1 MAFLKTELPKE
12 LKKRRFLVG
21 GKWYE
26 FKYEANKLL
35 FGEYVNIMEILQ
47 KANNNEE
54 VIYENLHKIL
64 TIICRPVYKTM
75 FGYKDAE
82 VDGELIKQ
90 TADNFFNNM
99 PITIAYPIGVFFYNH
114 LPTLTETI
122 KTSLMEVANKKI
134 WGWWSLIDSL
144 CNSRVDK
151 FEVVQNWNVVYGL
164 NMCCYFKDKQRMEQ
178 QAHREQMQRL
188 KRR

>member
-1 MAFLKTELPKE
+1 VFFFT
-12 LKKRRFLVG
+12 
-21 GKWYE
+21 
-26 FKYEANKLL
+26 
-35 FGEYVNIMEILQ
+35 ITT
-47 KANNNEE
+47 
-54 VIYENLHKIL
+54 NLN
-64 TIICRPVYKTM
+64 RNYK
-75 FGYKDAE
+75 
-82 VDGELIKQ
+82 
-90 TADNFFNNM
+90 NFFDGGSKQEDQGSTGNSFSDN
-99 PITIAYPIGVFFYNH
+99 
-114 LPTLTETI
+114 
-122 KTSLMEVANKKI
+122 